1 MKRIINCKK
10 VEEFSGH
17 SIRIK
22 WVTITQFLH
31 IEVHLKVE
39 SEKKMDPSS
48 GLKIWCQIDRFNTF
62 ITSPSKALVA
72 VNLGIEIGR
81 AHV

>member
-1 MKRIINCKK
+1 MYRIINCKQ
-10 VEEFSGH
+10 VEDVSGH

-39 SEKKMDPSS
+39 PNKKIGSIIRP
-48 GLKIWCQIDRFNTF
+48 
-62 ITSPSKALVA
+62 
-72 VNLGIEIGR
+72 EI
-81 AHV
+81 VVSD